1 MVERAVNL
9 GTVEK
14 LNLVFDTKI
23 PFPFPYGG
31 TVLTSRKPEQM
42 LYKV

>member
-9 GTVEK
+9 GTVKK
-14 LNLVFDTKI
+14 LNLVFDAKI

-31 TVLTSRKPEQM
+31 TVL
-42 LYKV
+42 